1 MVIDSALTCPCGTII
16 KQEDAIAILNNPSL
30 SLNAKDINFAN
41 VFRVI
46 MSILQTEGFSP
57 DFSNTSNFWQYF
69 RACLIQKFERD
80 ARIRGRIQNDL
91 RNLEEP
97 VLSISECWQNRPV
110 FFPRVVKQSET
121 GLEKSLVI
129 SREGQGRSGRGSQQL
144 ALLGLVGQMYS
155 KIRSCQRATGTN
167 HKDTKDTKI
176 DRSYIS

>member
-1 MVIDSALTCPCGTII
+1 MVIDPALTCPCGTII
-16 KQEDAIAILNNPSL
+16 KQEDATAILNNPSL

-46 MSILQTEGFSP
+46 MSILQREGFPS

-129 SREGQGRSGRGSQQL
+129 SRGRTTKVGSRESTVGS
-144 ALLGLVGQMYS
+144 LGFGGSNVF
-155 KIRSCQRATGTN
+155 
-167 HKDTKDTKI
+167 
-176 DRSYIS
+176 